1 MRHVP
6 AFFLS
11 ALLAGVA
18 AAPVRAEEPSRA
30 AGGPGVVAASQAWL
44 EAPAARAAPAQAP
57 AQTPAPVVSEATPP
71 AGSEPQPTVCGQP
84 VPAPTRLPE
93 PGSGPVVYL
102 IAPCFEKQGGA
113 SVIEPQTYLYYI
125 QLRPSRPSADVW
137 VPYTDGTERV
147 ILDDFKRL
155 WATNFLD
162 DLSVEVNDYVFPNGV
177 VGKIVTYHME
187 ERERVKIVDY
197 RGMESV
203 EQSKVEEKLRERGI
217 TIRLDSFIDPGVIRR
232 VEGTVRELLSEKGH
246 LGATVTHEVR
256 PVAGGPKLVNLS
268 FVVDEGPQYKIQHI
282 EFVGNR
288 AVSNRALE
296 RRMKDN
302 KSQWFLSFIT
312 GRGTYQETKFEE
324 DADRIVEY
332 YRDRGYIAARVG
344 TPSVRVLHDSPD
356 RRTRH
361 VQLRVPI
368 EEGNRYRVGSFDF
381 AGNTV
386 VKSEALRPLF
396 RMKEGDFYA
405 EKRIRK
411 GLEKARE
418 VYGSGGYFEFTGYPD
433 LNPRDLPDPAAAD
446 EPMVV
451 VEAPKGPPVVDVTMR
466 LQEGQQY
473 FVNRI
478 TFVGNT
484 TTRDNV
490 IRREVRLYENGVFNT
505 EALKFSIRRLNQ
517 LGYFKNLEGDA
528 IAVDKTP
535 GVDNKVDV
543 TLKFEE
549 QNRNQLTFGAGV
561 SQFEGF
567 FGQLS
572 FQTANFMGR
581 GETLTLAL
589 QAGSRSQ
596 NYQLAFSEPFLFD
609 RPITGGFDLFK
620 REIRYIQ
627 QFTQASTGGN
637 IVFGFPLRDF
647 TRMFM
652 NYSYEQVQV
661 KDLNE
666 LFYDPEYVSRNP
678 FLADALLIGQGGRRV
693 ISKVTPTVR
702 FDTIDNP
709 IFPTTGRR
717 LTATTE
723 VAGIGGNTNFFKPRL
738 EGIAMFRHTA
748 RTSVGFRG
756 QFEYVRPWGATQT
769 LPIFER
775 LFLGGEYSVRGFD
788 IRTIGPRDE
797 ATGLVIG
804 GDKSLLFNAEYLI
817 TIAGPVRLVLFYDAG
832 QVQGVAPRSV
842 QPVDGGVPVDGSVV
856 PQLDSNWFRFRDFKT
871 STGAEVRFFMP
882 VLNVPFRL
890 IFAYNPQR
898 DGVLDN
904 QFQPQKAFSFRFAVG
919 STF

>member
-30 AGGPGVVAASQAWL
+30 AGGPGAVAASQAGL

>member
-1 MRHVP
+1 MRHLPVFVLP
-6 AFFLS
+6 ALLVGMAAAPASARAQRPEPGLNLAFAAAQTS
-11 ALLAGVA
+11 PAPTEAPTGQPAPVASEALLAPDGA
-18 AAPVRAEEPSRA
+18 
-30 AGGPGVVAASQAWL
+30 
-44 EAPAARAAPAQAP
+44 
-57 AQTPAPVVSEATPP
+57 
-71 AGSEPQPTVCGQP
+71 PQPTVCGQP
-84 VPAPTRLPE
+84 VPAPSRLPA
-93 PGSGPVVYL
+93 PDTGPVVYL

-137 VPYTDGTERV
+137 VPYTEDTERV

-162 DLSVEVNDYVFPNGV
+162 DLSVEVNDYVFANGV

-197 RGMESV
+197 RGMESI
-203 EQSKVEEKLRERGI
+203 EQSKVEEQLRERGI

-232 VEGTVRELLSEKGH
+232 VEGTVREMLSEKGH

-268 FVVDEGPQYKIQHI
+268 FIVDEGPRYRIQDI

-288 AVSNRALE
+288 AVSGRALE

-302 KSQWFLSFIT
+302 KSRWFLSFIT
-312 GRGTYQETKFEE
+312 GRGTFQETKFEE

-344 TPSVRVLHDSPD
+344 TPSVRVLRDSPD
-356 RRTRH
+356 QRTRY
-361 VQLRVPI
+361 VQLRVPV

-386 VKSEALRPLF
+386 VKSESLRPLF
-396 RMKEGDFYA
+396 RLKEGDFYA

-433 LNPRDLPDPAAAD
+433 LNPRDLPPAGVD
-446 EPMVV
+446 DPMVV

-478 TFVGNT
+478 NFVGNT

-517 LGYFKNLEGDA
+517 LGYFKSLEGDA
-528 IAVDKTP
+528 ISVDKTP
-535 GVDNKVDV
+535 GEDNKVDV

-609 RPITGGFDLFK
+609 RPITGGFDIFK

-647 TRMFM
+647 TRAFM

-666 LFYDPEYVSRNP
+666 LFYDPEYIGRNP
-678 FLADALLIGQGGRRV
+678 FLADALLIGQGGRRI

-723 VAGIGGNTNFFKPRL
+723 IAGLGGNTNFLKPRL
-738 EGIAMFRHTA
+738 EGIWMFRHTT
-748 RTSVGFRG
+748 RTSFGIRG
-756 QFEYVRPWGATQT
+756 QFEHVRPWGTTET

-832 QVQGVAPRSV
+832 QVQGRAP
-842 QPVDGGVPVDGSVV
+842 QPVPVDGT
-856 PQLDSNWFRFRDFKT
+856 PAAADLPSNWFRWSDFKT

-898 DGVLDN
+898 SGVLDN
-904 QFQPQKAFSFRFAVG
+904 QFQPQKAFTFRFAVG